1 LNKQEDFRLATSV
14 IELAE
19 QIRERERRRT
29 SVSDMACRVL
39 DLVVA
44 SLMLLLLLPLMAIIA
59 IAIRLDS
66 PGPVL
71 FRQRR
76 CGRALADFTVHKFRT
91 MRNGAS
97 QDVHRAFVV
106 SLIDGHRPEQPEG
119 GPRFKL
125 SSDTRVTRIGRF
137 LRRSSLDELPQL
149 WNVLRGEMSL
159 VGPRP
164 ALSYEVEHYPPY
176 WFDRFAVKP
185 GITGLWQV
193 SGRSELTME
202 DMVRLDIEYVRRRS
216 FWFNLRILVRTLP
229 VVLSARGA

>member
-1 LNKQEDFRLATSV
+1 LATSV
-14 IELAE
+14 IELAD
-19 QIRERERRRT
+19 QTRARESRPA
-29 SVSDMACRVL
+29 SVSDIACRLL

-44 SLMLLLLLPLMAIIA
+44 SLMLLFLLPLMAVIA
-59 IAIRLDS
+59 VAIRLDS

-76 CGRALADFTVHKFRT
+76 CGRSLADFTVHKFRT
-91 MRNGAS
+91 MQHGARP
-97 QDVHRAFVV
+97 DVHRAFVL
-106 SLIDGHRPEQPEG
+106 SLIDGHSPEQPDG

-164 ALSYEVEHYPPY
+164 ALSYEVEHYPPH
-176 WFDRFAVKP
+176 WFDRFAVRP

-202 DMVRLDIEYVRRRS
+202 DMVRLDIEYVGRRS
-216 FWFNLRILVRTLP
+216 LWLNVRILVRTLP
-229 VVLSARGA
+229 VVLTARGAS